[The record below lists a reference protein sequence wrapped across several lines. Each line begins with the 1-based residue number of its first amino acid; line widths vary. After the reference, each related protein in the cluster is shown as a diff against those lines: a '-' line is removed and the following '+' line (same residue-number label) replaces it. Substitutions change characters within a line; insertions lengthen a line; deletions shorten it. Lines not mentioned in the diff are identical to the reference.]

1 MAAPEHS
8 PALAARFSACSVSAE
23 YAGDSNFLGA
33 TSAVVQVINT
43 PPSAPN
49 TNAGATQ
56 NQPLVIT
63 SAKLLAVSHDP
74 DSDTLSIT
82 SAGPTSTNGGTV
94 TLTSTNIIYVP
105 VTNYI
110 GTDLFSFVV
119 SDIYGG
125 SATGT
130 VQVTVTSAN
139 LPSPNVVVPPAF
151 DSGSGTFSVTFAGI
165 PGYTYTIQSA
175 ESPTG
180 PWSFLKTVTA
190 GNDGLIVV
198 TDTEL
203 PPPPSRYYRTVYP

>member
-1 MAAPEHS
+1 
-8 PALAARFSACSVSAE
+8 
-23 YAGDSNFLGA
+23 
-33 TSAVVQVINT
+33 
-43 PPSAPN
+43 
-49 TNAGATQ
+49 
-56 NQPLVIT
+56 LVLLNG
-63 SAKLLAVSHDP
+63 KLLAMSHDA
-74 DSDTLSIT
+74 DGDTLSIN
-82 SAGPTSTNGGTV
+82 SAGPTSTNGATV
-94 TLTSTNIIYVP
+94 TLTSTNITYIP
-105 VTNYI
+105 VTDFV

-139 LPSPNVVVPPAF
+139 LPSPNVVVPPAY

-190 GNDGLIVV
+190 GIDGLIEV
-198 TDTEL
+198 TDTEV